1 MPMMGGAL
9 RPFLGERVVTLSW
22 SPDNQRIG
30 YHTRDPGDPIFVAD
44 RDGSNPKQLFVGAN
58 PGVHNHFPVWSA
70 DGRWLF
76 FVSGSPATSEM
87 DLWRIAPEGGAPER
101 LTNHNSDVGY
111 PTPIGANTVLY
122 VSRDDSGAGPW
133 LWALDVEQRRSR
145 RISLGLEQYTSVSAS
160 TDGSRLVVTIANPSS
175 TLWTVPILDRVAD
188 ERDVQPLPVSSVNA
202 TMPQFAAGS
211 LFYVSAGGSGRGLW
225 RYRNGEAVEL
235 WRAGDNP
242 MPATPGLSREGGR
255 IAIALRRN
263 GKLRL
268 HLLSADGAE
277 SQPLTDG
284 VDVRGSSSWS
294 PDQQWIVTGGAD
306 ASGDGLFRVPVDG
319 GPAVRI
325 AKGQALD
332 PVWSPDGS
340 TIVYV
345 GPNVGSQSPLLAVK
359 PDGSPV
365 ALPAIQVR
373 REGGGSRARFMP
385 DSRRLVY
392 MQGLVVS
399 QDFRLL
405 DLETGQSRELTR
417 FDHAAAM
424 WGFDV
429 SPDGK
434 QIVFDRSRN
443 ASDIVLIDLARDPR
457 P

>member
-1 MPMMGGAL
+1 
-9 RPFLGERVVTLSW
+9 
-22 SPDNQRIG
+22 
-30 YHTRDPGDPIFVAD
+30 
-44 RDGSNPKQLFVGAN
+44 
-58 PGVHNHFPVWSA
+58 
-70 DGRWLF
+70 
-76 FVSGSPATSEM
+76 
-87 DLWRIAPEGGAPER
+87 
-101 LTNHNSDVGY
+101 
-111 PTPIGANTVLY
+111 
-122 VSRDDSGAGPW
+122 
-133 LWALDVEQRRSR
+133 
-145 RISLGLEQYTSVSAS
+145 
-160 TDGSRLVVTIANPSS
+160 
-175 TLWTVPILDRVAD
+175 
-188 ERDVQPLPVSSVNA
+188 
-202 TMPQFAAGS
+202 
-211 LFYVSAGGSGRGLW
+211 LW

-373 REGGGSRARFMP
+373 REGGGIRARFMP

-392 MQGLVVS
+392 MQGLVIS

-405 DLETGQSRELTR
+405 DLETGQSRELSR